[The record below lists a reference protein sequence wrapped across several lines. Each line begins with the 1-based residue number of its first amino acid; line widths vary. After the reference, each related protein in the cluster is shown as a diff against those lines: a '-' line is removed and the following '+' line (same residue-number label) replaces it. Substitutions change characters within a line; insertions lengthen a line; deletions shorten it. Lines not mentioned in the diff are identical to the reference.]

1 LKAKQEEEKRRL
13 EEQLRS
19 GMEAQR
25 RQMDNMIRANMEELQ
40 RERESVMAQNKT
52 LQQSIEGMQ
61 RSLNERNEE
70 ITNLQRQI
78 QEIANRPPPQPPK
91 KKRRCVIM

>member
-1 LKAKQEEEKRRL
+1 
-13 EEQLRS
+13 
-19 GMEAQR
+19 MEAQR

-40 RERESVMAQNKT
+40 RERESVMAQNQT

-61 RSLNERNEE
+61 RSLNERNDE

>member
-1 LKAKQEEEKRRL
+1 MKVKQEEEKHRL

-40 RERESVMAQNKT
+40 RERESVMAQNQT
-52 LQQSIEGMQ
+52 LQGSIEGMQ
-61 RSLNERNEE
+61 RSLNERNRE

-78 QEIANRPPPQPPK
+78 QEIASRPPPQPQK
-91 KKRRCVIM
+91 KKRGCIIM